1 MPYIFAHFRE
11 KITPD
16 GEQVYFSVS
25 KDGYNWEILNN
36 GEPILQS
43 TISMKGCRDI
53 ELVRLKK
60 GGFVI
65 LTTDESISY
74 RLDENYQ
81 VDWSVV
87 NKTGSKGFCFWK
99 SDDLINF
106 SEQKII
112 PVGRDDFGCMW
123 APEVF
128 YDETEGEYLIH
139 WGSTVAQDNYKHMSI
154 YYSVTKD
161 FDAFSKPKLFFT
173 KPNEILD
180 THIKKI
186 DGKYHLFYKNANNP
200 GMNMHGVSDD
210 LYGPYIH
217 NQDFQNLM
225 SQLEKPGSYEAATT
239 YVLPDGRWCLMLDYF
254 GCEREKMGYVPFVS
268 EKPGDT
274 NFRMCKEEFSFPYGF
289 KHGNI
294 LEISEE
300 EYERLKNHYPNK

>member
-1 MPYIFAHFRE
+1 MPYLFAHFKE

-25 KDGYNWEILNN
+25 KDGYNWELLNRGN
-36 GEPILQS
+36 PVLES

-74 RLDENYQ
+74 RLDENLR
-81 VDWSVV
+81 VDWSIV
-87 NKTGSKGFCFWK
+87 NQTGSKGFCFWK

-106 SEQKII
+106 SEQVIL
-112 PVGRDDFGCMW
+112 PLGREDFGCMW

-128 YDETEGEYLIH
+128 YDETEEEYLIH

-154 YYSVTKD
+154 YYSTTKD
-161 FDAFSKPKLFFT
+161 FETFTKPRLFFT
-173 KPNEILD
+173 KANEILD

-200 GMNMHGVSDD
+200 GMNMHAVSEH

-217 NQDFQNLM
+217 NEEFQRLM
-225 SQLEKPGSYEAATT
+225 SELEMPGSYEAATT
-239 YVLPDGRWCLMLDYF
+239 YVLPDGRWCLMLDFF
-254 GCEREKMGYVPFVS
+254 GCDRSEMGYVPFVS
-268 EKPGDT
+268 DKAGDT
-274 NFRMCKEEFSFPYGF
+274 SFKMCKEEFSFPYGF
-289 KHGNI
+289 KHGNVI
-294 LEISEE
+294 EISEE
-300 EYERLKNHYPNK
+300 EYLSLKAHYKN